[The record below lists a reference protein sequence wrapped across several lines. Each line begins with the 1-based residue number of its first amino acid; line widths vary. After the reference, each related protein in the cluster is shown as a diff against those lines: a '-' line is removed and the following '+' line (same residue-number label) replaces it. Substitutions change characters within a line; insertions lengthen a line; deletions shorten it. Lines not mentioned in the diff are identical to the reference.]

1 MGSRSFGQ
9 AVDSLLDTYS
19 KCLALLKGTRQERRS
34 SEPQARLGS
43 SLRSDRARIRR
54 VYSSRLSENGVRFDK
69 GDGESYLS
77 VVIKGKRIVMY
88 LKHV

>member
-9 AVDSLLDTYS
+9 AVASLLDTYS
-19 KCLALLKGTRQERRS
+19 RCLALLKGARQETS
-34 SEPQARLGS
+34 PSEPQARLGS

-54 VYSSRLSENGVRFDK
+54 VFSSRLSENGVQFDK

-77 VVIKGKRIVMY
+77 DVIKVKRVVMY
-88 LKHV
+88 LKRA